1 MSRPN
6 GQLYSLEWQ
15 QSWPFMIVKV
25 WNLDSSFFKVDALH
39 FSEPLFSRNI
49 SFPMFKLFCY
59 IWSKLLVTL
68 EMRNF
73 LSFFVLISPDLCQL
87 SLRQHWLSS
96 HDHGHWPWGMCIL
109 DVRYLLTM
117 FLNISVSLLFQEL
130 DPFLF
135 ECFSILHTNLFRR
148 RIDKHHFLFHLLP
161 YFSNKLEHRST
172 PQWMKRVNDWRSDK
186 CCETAT
192 TRPSPL
198 CHQYLQHNTTIW
210 HLPRKV
216 RYFLVPFV
224 GHSVLRLQS
233 SFYPETDTPQLF
245 LSSFFSRIIQR

>member
-73 LSFFVLISPDLCQL
+73 LSFFVLISPYLCQL

-96 HDHGHWPWGMCIL
+96 HDDGRWLWGMFIL
-109 DVRYLLTM
+109 DVRYLLT
-117 FLNISVSLLFQEL
+117 
-130 DPFLF
+130 
-135 ECFSILHTNLFRR
+135 
-148 RIDKHHFLFHLLP
+148 
-161 YFSNKLEHRST
+161 
-172 PQWMKRVNDWRSDK
+172 PQWMKRVNNWRYDK

-224 GHSVLRLQS
+224 GHSVHRLQS
-233 SFYPETDTPQLF
+233 GFYPETDTPQLF
-245 LSSFFSRIIQR
+245 LSSFFSRIIRR